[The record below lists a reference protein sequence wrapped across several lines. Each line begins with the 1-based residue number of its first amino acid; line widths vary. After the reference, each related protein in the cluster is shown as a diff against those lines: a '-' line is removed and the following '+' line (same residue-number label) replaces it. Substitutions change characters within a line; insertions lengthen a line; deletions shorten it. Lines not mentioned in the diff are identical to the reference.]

1 MARIF
6 VLFAPPDREIA
17 AQVCAE
23 LRAASISVL
32 TDEDIAYAQD
42 YMEALNDALYG
53 SDAVVV
59 LLSPFAFKM
68 RLVTGVLQFALEIGK
83 PVLPLLTA
91 PLNTVQLAMPE
102 DLQALAD
109 TPWYDA
115 ADSAAWLSAL
125 LSEDSF
131 FPELA
136 EADAETDAGDEAEFL
151 QSSAERQVAFG
162 DAEDKSA
169 LPTSHASR
177 PPAPIPAQVSPQSPV
192 AFTAYSPR
200 ETPPAAWQPL
210 LAYIY
215 REHAAP
221 AVASD
226 AAAALGERAPGYR
239 RQEEDARAP
248 IADGALVTATPHLPG
263 FEINPPSLSLPFFLD
278 WHRFDFRIRPAGA
291 PVNLAANGR
300 ITFTVEGVIAADLPL
315 SVYVTSGA
323 ASVAHSPAAPAGVRP
338 YQSVFCSYSHKD
350 EAIVE
355 RVERVVRLLGITYLR
370 DATTLRSG
378 ENWSAALMAMIE
390 RADIF
395 QLFWSTNAAASHY
408 VQREWEHALS
418 IAAGRASF
426 IRPVYWQ
433 EPMPPPPAALAQI
446 HFEYDPTL
454 DDD

>member
-1 MARIF
+1 MARVF

-23 LRAASISVL
+23 LRSASISVL

-42 YMEALNDALYG
+42 YMEALNDALYR
-53 SDAVVV
+53 SDAVLA
-59 LLSPFAFKM
+59 LLSPYAFKV

-91 PLNTVQLAMPE
+91 PLNAVELAMPE
-102 DLQALAD
+102 ALQALAD
-109 TPWYDA
+109 MPWYDA

-125 LSEDSF
+125 LSEDAFS
-131 FPELA
+131 PELA
-136 EADAETDAGDEAEFL
+136 ELEEEGPPADDAKFALSAAEEA
-151 QSSAERQVAFG
+151 A
-162 DAEDKSA
+162 A
-169 LPTSHASR
+169 LPASPAST
-177 PPAPIPAQVSPQSPV
+177 PPAPIRPPGSASSPV

-221 AVASD
+221 AVATD

-239 RQEEDARAP
+239 RQNEGARTP
-248 IADGALVTATPHLPG
+248 IAEGALVTATPHLPG

-300 ITFTVEGVIAADLPL
+300 ITFTVEGIIAADLPL
-315 SVYVTSGA
+315 SVYVTGSA
-323 ASVAHSPAAPAGVRP
+323 TSVTLSPAAPAGVRP

-355 RVERVVRLLGITYLR
+355 RVERFVRLLGITYLR

-395 QLFWSTNAAASHY
+395 QLFWSANAAASPY
-408 VQREWEHALS
+408 VQHEWEHALS

-433 EPMPPPPAALAQI
+433 QPMPPPPAALAQI
-446 HFEYDPTL
+446 HFEYDSTL
-454 DDD
+454 DDA